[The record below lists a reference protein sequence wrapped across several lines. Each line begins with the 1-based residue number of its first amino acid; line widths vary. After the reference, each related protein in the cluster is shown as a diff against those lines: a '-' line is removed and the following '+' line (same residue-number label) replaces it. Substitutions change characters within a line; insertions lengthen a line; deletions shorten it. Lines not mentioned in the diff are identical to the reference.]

1 MKWTKR
7 ELIIKPYIEFDEDIE
22 FDKSS
27 LDNNK
32 LLLDVEDLHVE
43 GDGTFDE
50 VEDLLRVNMHITGT
64 MICPCAIT
72 NEPLSVDLDSDYDEC
87 FAFHDTNDLDV
98 HVVKNDVIELIPV
111 IFQLINL
118 DVPMHVVKEGIAKYP
133 SGDGWR
139 ILSEDE
145 YQKAKRSSID
155 PRLAKLREFK
165 AED

>member
-27 LDNNK
+27 LENNK

-72 NEPLSVDLDSDYDEC
+72 N
-87 FAFHDTNDLDV
+87 
-98 HVVKNDVIELIPV
+98 
-111 IFQLINL
+111 
-118 DVPMHVVKEGIAKYP
+118 
-133 SGDGWR
+133 
-139 ILSEDE
+139 
-145 YQKAKRSSID
+145 
-155 PRLAKLREFK
+155 
-165 AED
+165 